1 MPKMYNLRELVLKV
15 LEKKELSRKKL
26 LEEVRWRLDTRV
38 SDKTL
43 NETLMHLLKEKKI
56 DITDYDF
63 SVYGN
68 VRRIQ
73 SIRADGIVF
82 SLLKTDPIEI
92 SILLK
97 QLESKDLDE
106 VKDASYKLKRV
117 FKRKIRE
124 IEEYKEQEWEKL
136 KKKVVYKPLDIFLDE
151 LGDEPENEN
160 LKKELLEIHNKFE
173 NARIWFLSDRT
184 MEPKRSLKPMAK
196 IDEDG
201 TMTEEE
207 YLKYCDHKITKKMN
221 IQDVNSL
228 FNKIVDFINSQKH
241 DQKRILMQK
250 LAWGLSSENG
260 SIQLLEDLINYIN
273 SQTIHED

>member
-26 LEEVRWRLDTRV
+26 LEEVRWKLDTRV

-43 NETLMHLLKEKKI
+43 NETLMHLLREKKI

-63 SVYGN
+63 DVYGE

-136 KKKVVYKPLDIFLDE
+136 KKKVVYKPLDIFLNE
-151 LGDEPENEN
+151 LGDDPENEN

-201 TMTEEE
+201 SMTEEE
-207 YLKYCDHKITKKMN
+207 FLKYCDHKITKKMN

-228 FNKIVDFINSQKH
+228 FNKIVYFINSQKQ

-250 LAWGLSSENG
+250 LAWGLSSEKG
-260 SIQLLEDLINYIN
+260 SIQLLEDLINYID